1 MCHRCFF
8 GQTTRPT
15 TIRQLISPRI
25 WFLPTLSQL
34 VGPVFIGGIFNVTPC
49 GISRSAIVNPLSAMT
64 ESPHSRDSELTIRNV
79 ATPYSLDTKLIA
91 PDDVIPMSAFN
102 ALWFLYEQ
110 NVSCYASGL
119 KSCSI

>member
-1 MCHRCFF
+1 MCHRCFL

-25 WFLPTLSQL
+25 WFLTTLSQL

-64 ESPHSRDSELTIRNV
+64 ESPHSSLSKRSLWIVSSRSEMLPHHTV
-79 ATPYSLDTKLIA
+79 
-91 PDDVIPMSAFN
+91 
-102 ALWFLYEQ
+102 
-110 NVSCYASGL
+110 
-119 KSCSI
+119 